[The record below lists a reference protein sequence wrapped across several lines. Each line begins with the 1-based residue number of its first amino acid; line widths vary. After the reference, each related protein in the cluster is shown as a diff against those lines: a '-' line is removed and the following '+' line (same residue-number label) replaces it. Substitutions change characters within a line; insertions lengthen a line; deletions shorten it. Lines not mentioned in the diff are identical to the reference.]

1 MEHDLYGRQSI
12 AWKILKHMN
21 KSEKDTAK
29 LNIISEQLWL
39 EHYRRLWNH
48 ENKQTDD
55 RYNYDEDLTS
65 YDGDLITI
73 QELDDALLKTKV
85 EKQQAKME

>member
-1 MEHDLYGRQSI
+1 M
-12 AWKILKHMN
+12 
-21 KSEKDTAK
+21 
-29 LNIISEQLWL
+29 
-39 EHYRRLWNH
+39 WNH

-73 QELDDALLKTKV
+73 QELDDALLKTKNRKATGQDGINA
-85 EKQQAKME
+85 ELYKYGGLFLKLRLLHLYNMCWKSHKIPEDWLTA